1 MIYVSGGMSVV
12 PVLCGWKA
20 RLYVISELGKTRP
33 LARRNEPWRVGVLT

>member
-20 RLYVISELGKTRP
+20 RHCVLSELGKTRP
-33 LARRNEPWRVGVLT
+33 LASRNTSCPVSAPA